1 MVGNNAT
8 VAPPAA
14 TGEPAS
20 DVEQQLRAELAA
32 ANDAITDLLHDLH
45 LAQAAGYTPWTGDG
59 TPSSVWW

>member
-1 MVGNNAT
+1 MVGNQAAF
-8 VAPPAA
+8 APPAA

-20 DVEQQLRAELAA
+20 LVEQLRAELAA

-59 TPSSVWW
+59 APSSVWW

>member
-1 MVGNNAT
+1 MVGNQA
-8 VAPPAA
+8 AFAPAA
-14 TGEPAS
+14 GTGEPTS
-20 DVEQQLRAELAA
+20 VVEQLRAELAA

>member
-1 MVGNNAT
+1 MVGTNAT

-14 TGEPAS
+14 AGES
-20 DVEQQLRAELAA
+20 NGVVEQLKAELAA
-32 ANDAITDLLHDLH
+32 AHDAITDLLHDLQ